1 MSLTDTIKGS
11 NISQLI
17 LIVLFII
24 VVINLFYTSSNV
36 GVSETQSY
44 AAIISVIMI
53 VVGVSLYKLTT
64 SGKSDALS
72 RGTVGLIT
80 IFIVGGLLF
89 EFYKNYIQRSEI
101 FDRASRDPT
110 TRVFLNIIEITLI
123 ASIIIVGI
131 SFAQNTFG
139 RYLNNSTDWFGFFMN
154 LIVYIPCLLEDLIKY
169 LKQQYNITSSVTFIL
184 LGIEATLIAMY
195 VILPKLFNSKL
206 LDDNIQILNDPVFLD
221 IPVSKTFQTEDMGDK
236 NRKRANYALSMWVY
250 MNQQNISS
258 ENSNI
263 FSYAGSYPKIEYI
276 KSDTNSNKDKYKFTI
291 NDKSYDIN
299 IPNQKWNN
307 IVINFNEN
315 KTVDI
320 FVNGNLERTFQDT
333 SRISLPNIKS
343 NTINI
348 GNSNGL
354 YGAICNIKYYK
365 IPLTTTQI
373 NQNYN
378 LLYNKNPP
386 VNKIM

>member
-139 RYLNNSTDWFGFFMN
+139 RYLNN
-154 LIVYIPCLLEDLIKY
+154 
-169 LKQQYNITSSVTFIL
+169 
-184 LGIEATLIAMY
+184 
-195 VILPKLFNSKL
+195 
-206 LDDNIQILNDPVFLD
+206 
-221 IPVSKTFQTEDMGDK
+221 
-236 NRKRANYALSMWVY
+236 
-250 MNQQNISS
+250 
-258 ENSNI
+258 
-263 FSYAGSYPKIEYI
+263 
-276 KSDTNSNKDKYKFTI
+276 
-291 NDKSYDIN
+291 
-299 IPNQKWNN
+299 
-307 IVINFNEN
+307 
-315 KTVDI
+315 
-320 FVNGNLERTFQDT
+320 
-333 SRISLPNIKS
+333 
-343 NTINI
+343 
-348 GNSNGL
+348 
-354 YGAICNIKYYK
+354 
-365 IPLTTTQI
+365 
-373 NQNYN
+373 
-378 LLYNKNPP
+378 
-386 VNKIM
+386 